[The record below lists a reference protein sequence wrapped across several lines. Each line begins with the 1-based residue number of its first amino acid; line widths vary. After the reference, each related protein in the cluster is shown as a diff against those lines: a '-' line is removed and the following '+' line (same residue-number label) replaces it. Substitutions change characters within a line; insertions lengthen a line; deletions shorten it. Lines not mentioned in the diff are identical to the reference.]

1 MKLKLLASLVGILA
15 AVPAFADT
23 KAKPYTLGDLKA
35 LVSQKAYEEAVEHLG
50 DLPPSERNAEWLDV
64 AATAAAGFVGQ
75 LPVEQ
80 IVYGIEAVERAYPQV
95 LTSAKYTKSRGELG
109 LRGYARFLD
118 RAGGGGLEQATRFLD
133 GEPANGGLALGMG
146 KVVLRAFST
155 KYAAAPFFKRA
166 VTGKA
171 PPSGACKDEDLKTAL
186 VSALGLPR
194 DYDGA
199 AAARAIAE
207 ACWSEQKQT
216 IVEQLDGAAA
226 GGSGYVL
233 ANTCEILKAK
243 KALTAKQTR
252 ICAGDKDD

>member
-1 MKLKLLASLVGILA
+1 MKLKLLVSLVGILA
-15 AVPAFADT
+15 VSTALADT
-23 KAKPYTLGDLKA
+23 KAKSYTLGDLKT

-95 LTSAKYTKSRGELG
+95 LTSAKYTKGRGELG
-109 LRGYARFLD
+109 LKGYARFLD
-118 RAGGGGLEQATRFLD
+118 GAGGRGLEQAMRFLD

-146 KVVLRAFST
+146 KVVLGAFSS

-166 VTGKA
+166 VAGKA
-171 PPSGACKDEDLKTAL
+171 PPSGVCKDEDLKTAL
-186 VSALGLPR
+186 VSALGLPS

-199 AAARAIAE
+199 AAARAIAD
-207 ACWSEQKQT
+207 ACWSEQKKT
-216 IVEQLDGAAA
+216 IVEQFDEAR

-252 ICAGDKDD
+252 ICAGEKDD